1 MWVKSYREKGYA
13 SLYTK
18 TNTTGYCIGNTE
30 NPTTTYY
37 NLEKDN
43 GYNATLYFPYKS
55 STMGD
60 GTQCNGYWIASP
72 GASSSS
78 DLMCVYCNGLVS
90 NNNYNDV
97 NLSVRPLVCL
107 KADLKVTRD
116 YDGIWRF

>member
-1 MWVKSYREKGYA
+1 MR
-13 SLYTK
+13 
-18 TNTTGYCIGNTE
+18 
-30 NPTTTYY
+30 
-37 NLEKDN
+37 
-43 GYNATLYFPYKS
+43 
-55 STMGD
+55 D

-72 GASSSS
+72 GASSID